1 MSVAVLTLDALA
13 PSPKAQAALLDRHYD
28 EFRQLARKVLNGDA
42 ALVRMQPTELAHEA
56 AIRVMGLNRIDVRD
70 RAHFLALSAT
80 VMRQT
85 LIDEVR
91 RARAAKRQA
100 PGLLT
105 MWPEGQVAGAPVDVE
120 ALDEALRDL
129 APCVMHEEDRL
140 ALVRH
145 AAFVA
150 ERLAVPF
157 DNETDRA
164 ALADCYRTALSVID
178 PPNVDR

>member
-13 PSPKAQAALLDRHYD
+13 PDPKARAALLDRHYD
-28 EFRQLARKVLNGDA
+28 EFRRLAHKVLNGDA
-42 ALVRMQPTELAHEA
+42 ARVRMQPTELAHEA

-100 PGLLT
+100 PGVLT
-105 MWPEGQVAGAPVDVE
+105 MWPEGHGAGAPVDVE

-129 APCVMHEEDRL
+129 AEISPERARIVELRFFAGLTIEEIAEQTGESESTIKRRWRSARAWLLDRL
-140 ALVRH
+140 
-145 AAFVA
+145 
-150 ERLAVPF
+150 EG
-157 DNETDRA
+157 
-164 ALADCYRTALSVID
+164 
-178 PPNVDR
+178 